1 MSTNLRELSDKELMD
16 QFNFEKNRPTFGQA
30 HSIGKNLLFSEVKR
44 RGLLPYDEIMEYNY
58 FQKNTDN

>member
-16 QFNFEKNRPTFGQA
+16 QFNFEKNRSTFGQA
-30 HSIGKNLLFSEVKR
+30 HFIGKNLLFIEVKR
-44 RGLLPYDEIMEYNY
+44 RGLLTYDEIMEYNY